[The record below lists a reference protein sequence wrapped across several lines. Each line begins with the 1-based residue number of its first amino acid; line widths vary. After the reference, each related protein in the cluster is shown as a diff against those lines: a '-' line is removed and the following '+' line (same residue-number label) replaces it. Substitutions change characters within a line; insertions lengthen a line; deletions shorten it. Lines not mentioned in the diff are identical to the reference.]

1 MAKFHFRVAKRES
14 VEEDDAEVEP
24 VAVVV
29 DEEVDEL
36 IEDLDVNPL
45 DPDFCGRLKEFSDG

>member
-1 MAKFHFRVAKRES
+1 MAKRES
-14 VEEDDAEVEP
+14 VEEEDAEVEP

-29 DEEVDEL
+29 DEEEVDEL

>member
-1 MAKFHFRVAKRES
+1 MAKRES

-45 DPDFCGRLKEFSDG
+45 DPDF